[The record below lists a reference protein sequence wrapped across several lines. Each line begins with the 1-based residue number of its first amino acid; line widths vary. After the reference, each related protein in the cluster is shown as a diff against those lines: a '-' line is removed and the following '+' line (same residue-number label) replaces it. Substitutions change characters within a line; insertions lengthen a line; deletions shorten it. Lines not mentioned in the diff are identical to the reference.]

1 MCLNDKSHES
11 KVLRKMTNIILKHM
25 LSPEEEGSYFC
36 FLDVLRVGGSS
47 SGGDGG
53 PRALKWLTFT
63 GVILTLIPPL
73 HPRFYKMLLGFT
85 QMFLEFWGTTKA
97 TWIFIL

>member
-11 KVLRKMTNIILKHM
+11 KVLRKMTNIILKYM

-63 GVILTLIPPL
+63 GGDIDINAPFASSVL
-73 HPRFYKMLLGFT
+73 
-85 QMFLEFWGTTKA
+85 
-97 TWIFIL
+97 